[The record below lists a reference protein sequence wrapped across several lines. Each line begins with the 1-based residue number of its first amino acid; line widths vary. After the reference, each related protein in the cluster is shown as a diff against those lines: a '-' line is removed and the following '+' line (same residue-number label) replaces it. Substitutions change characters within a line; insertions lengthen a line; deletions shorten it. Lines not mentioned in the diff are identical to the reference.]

1 MPPAALK
8 LYSALGVGGEA
19 LLIELYQNLNVSDF
33 RLCFS
38 IVRFDEMRNRAG
50 RS

>member
-19 LLIELYQNLNVSDF
+19 LLIELYQSLNVTDF
-33 RLCFS
+33 CLCFS
-38 IVRFDEMRNRAG
+38 SVCFGVMRNRAG